1 MAWSQHTVRVKAPKA
16 GCHLITDDIVQ
27 AVPEIQQ
34 LKVGLANLFLQ
45 HTSAALTLNENC
57 DPDVR
62 KDMKAALERLAPRG
76 GGAVKYKHDCEG

>member
-1 MAWSQHTVRVKAPKA
+1 MAAAPSVRRTTTNAPA
-16 GCHLITDDIVQ
+16 RHR
-27 AVPEIQQ
+27 Q